1 MKKIILYP
9 IISFII
15 SFLTMLGL
23 GFVEADLSMV
33 VLGVGVLAVW
43 FLLFMPISSFQYSK
57 RVLRNYKNRIVYTL
71 LHSLSICLSYLLLF
85 FMEGETYFY
94 ALVVFIWCE
103 IWGLIG
109 LIGKRDKSKD
119 EIPQEQ

>member
-57 RVLRNYKNRIVYTL
+57 RVLRNCKNRIVYTL

-85 FMEGETYFY
+85 FMDGETYFY

-103 IWGLIG
+103 IWGLLG
-109 LIGKRDKSKD
+109 LIGKRDKKEN
-119 EIPQEQ
+119 EISEEQ

>member
-1 MKKIILYP
+1 MKIILYP

-23 GFVEADLSMV
+23 GFAEGDLSMA
-33 VLGVGVLAVW
+33 VLGVGVVAIW

-57 RVLRNYKNRIVYTL
+57 RVLRNCKNRIVYTL

-85 FMEGETYFY
+85 FMEGETYFI
-94 ALVVFIWCE
+94 ALGVFIWCE
-103 IWGLIG
+103 IWGLLG
-109 LIGKRDKSKD
+109 LIGKRDKNKN
-119 EIPQEQ
+119 EISNEK

>member
-15 SFLTMLGL
+15 SFLTMLASKFAEG
-23 GFVEADLSMV
+23 DLSMV
-33 VLGVGVLAVW
+33 VLWCGVLAVW
-43 FLLFMPISSFQYSK
+43 FLLFMPISSFLYSK
-57 RVLRNYKNRIVYTL
+57 RVLRNCKNRIVYTL
-71 LHSLSICLSYLLLF
+71 LHSLSICLSYLLLL
-85 FMEGETYFY
+85 FMEAETYFF
-94 ALVVFIWCE
+94 ALGIFIWCE
-103 IWGLIG
+103 IWGLLG

>member
-1 MKKIILYP
+1 
-9 IISFII
+9 
-15 SFLTMLGL
+15 MLGL

-103 IWGLIG
+103 IWGLLG

>member
-103 IWGLIG
+103 IWGLLG
-109 LIGKRDKSKD
+109 LIGKRDKNRD
-119 EIPQEQ
+119 EIPSEQ